1 MNCHICQGKLMD
13 ISVNPDQETR
23 VICEECG
30 TIVVTPH
37 TDKWK
42 DLLVIAKL
50 LTMLKKQNEEANN
63 G

>member
-1 MNCHICQGKLMD
+1 MD

-30 TIVVTPH
+30 TVVVTPH

-50 LTMLKKQNEEANN
+50 LTVLKKQNEEANN

>member
-42 DLLVIAKL
+42 VLLAIAKFFNHV
-50 LTMLKKQNEEANN
+50 KEEK
-63 G
+63 